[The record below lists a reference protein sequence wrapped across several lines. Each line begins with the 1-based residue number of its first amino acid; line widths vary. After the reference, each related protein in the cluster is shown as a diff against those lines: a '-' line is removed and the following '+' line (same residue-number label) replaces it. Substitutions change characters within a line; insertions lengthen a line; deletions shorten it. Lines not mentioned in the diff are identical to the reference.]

1 MLSLIEF
8 DGLALEEYPETFKG
22 TVPWVVDTLQTAHLE
37 L

>member
-1 MLSLIEF
+1 MLSL
-8 DGLALEEYPETFKG
+8 DDLALEEHPESFEG